1 MAYIYFM
8 TMKKL
13 LTSALVTAL
22 VVGCSSQV
30 TTASLEQFSNY
41 TGGQTIGDA
50 TSLYWYTERATFP
63 YSAGDYV
70 SAGDY
75 GWYQSDYRWSDG
87 NLRELIRQGEQLK
100 DNLVLVPY
108 RIHVRFDKQGDAI
121 YQQYR
126 LDGKV
131 LPLKN
136 DKLQWLQQEA
146 RNIPPLT
153 KSQSSNGLKLIQGYW
168 DGSTFETCSG
178 RSYDQVEFNETL
190 PSFVVNRLS
199 TLDSYVAFLGATR
212 NSKIVVNQLLMLADD
227 DHDCIEQPS
236 LIEDEL

>member
-1 MAYIYFM
+1 
-8 TMKKL
+8 MKKL
-13 LTSALVTAL
+13 LTCALVTAL

-30 TTASLEQFSNY
+30 TTANLEQFSNY

-50 TSLYWYTERATFP
+50 TSLFWYTERATFP

-75 GWYQSDYRWSDG
+75 GWYQTDYRWSDG
-87 NLRELIRQGEQLK
+87 ELKELIRQGEQLK
-100 DNLVLVPY
+100 DNHALVPY

-126 LDGKV
+126 LDGKI

-153 KSQSSNGLKLIQGYW
+153 KSQSNNGLTLIQGYW
-168 DGSTFETCSG
+168 DGSTFQTCSG

-199 TLDSYVAFLGATR
+199 TLDSYVVFLGAAR